1 MVPAHGIEVDK
12 IDYMVWMPL
21 SSKKP
26 LSHNGFEFNCL
37 ADALF
42 DPSYLDRT
50 EIAGLKNRCAD
61 VHVRAAIGVSALPRH
76 ALVELQ
82 MIVEV

>member
-37 ADALF
+37 AEPLF
-42 DPSYLDRT
+42 DPGCLERT
-50 EIAGLKNRCAD
+50 EVAALKNRCAN
-61 VHVRAAIGVSALPRH
+61 VHMRAAIGSLCRPASPQ
-76 ALVELQ
+76 LVPLR
-82 MIVEV
+82 